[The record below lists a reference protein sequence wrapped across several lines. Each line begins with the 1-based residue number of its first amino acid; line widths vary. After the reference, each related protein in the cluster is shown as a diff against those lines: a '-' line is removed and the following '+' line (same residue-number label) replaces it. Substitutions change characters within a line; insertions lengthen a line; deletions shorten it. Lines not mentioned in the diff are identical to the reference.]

1 MAASIFY
8 ERGNFMRYSSKSCVF
23 LVVLCLL
30 FLSKRS
36 FAASLESSMAATH
49 SAFVQS
55 YRAAWQGRDL
65 EKKLGR
71 IVKGSVH
78 AQTKDFMWGTRS
90 VRLLF
95 NQGHVVDRIQA
106 DISNGFSDDYDRL
119 LASVE
124 ESFAEDFQKLLVS
137 FYQKAAASAVSEA
150 ISPFEK
156 AFIRQSSSIL
166 LEDRGTKLTEQL
178 NREVSK
184 KYPRL
189 ILSGTAI
196 GIGLT
201 TTFFRDRLASMLVQK
216 LGVEALTKGIGK
228 KLISTA
234 VPVFGIFMTA
244 WGAYDFI
251 SMAYHAED
259 ELVKSLQKGYSGL
272 YANEAPE
279 QFWAA
284 MKDIVRETFEQAQA
298 NIVLDQ
304 TRARELS
311 ENHAV
316 QAFTEQMTPDEAIRF
331 AERLA
336 VISRE
341 TGLEVNDEEFM
352 KRFGVIVRCLTDMQF
367 KKFVLLLN
375 SVEPYQLKGWLEV
388 TSAQDLM
395 ELNDVLPKAI
405 WSQYAPSS
413 DSLMTLTWVASALP
427 NASRNAA
434 AKISADTLSW
444 VRNELPYKYATQLLK
459 IGVTAGEIEQEV
471 RRLKSL
477 PKKARIPWQSDASYT
492 IRRVVSMFKWVAIG
506 VLVLA
511 SIVLIYRMYWY
522 FFGINAVREP
532 VTFGPSSREYR
543 NRKRS

>member
-1 MAASIFY
+1 MIGCGKIIAVGILVAVLY
-8 ERGNFMRYSSKSCVF
+8 PSKARA
-23 LVVLCLL
+23 LT
-30 FLSKRS
+30 
-36 FAASLESSMAATH
+36 LESSIAATR
-49 SAFVQS
+49 SAFVQT
-55 YRAAWQGRDL
+55 YRASWQSRGM

-71 IVKGSVH
+71 IVKTSVH
-78 AQTKDFMWGTRS
+78 DQTKDFMWGTRS

-234 VPVFGIFMTA
+234 VPVFGVFMTA
-244 WGAYDFI
+244 WGAFDFI
-251 SMAYHAED
+251 KMAYHAED
-259 ELVKSLQKGYSGL
+259 QLAKTLQKGYCGL
-272 YANEAPE
+272 YSNEAPE
-279 QFWAA
+279 QFWLT
-284 MKDIVRETFEQAQA
+284 MKDIVQETFEQAQA

-304 TRARELS
+304 TRAKELS
-311 ENHAV
+311 ENEAV
-316 QAFTEQMTPDEAIRF
+316 LAFTEHLSKNESIRF

-336 VISRE
+336 CISRE
-341 TGLEVNDEEFM
+341 IGIEVNDDEFIN
-352 KRFGVIVRCLTDMQF
+352 RFGVIVRSLSDSQF
-367 KKFVLLLN
+367 RKFLLLLT
-375 SVEPYQLKGWLEV
+375 VIDPFQLKGWLQV
-388 TSAQDLM
+388 TSVQELM
-395 ELNDVLPKAI
+395 ELSGVLPKAI
-405 WSQYAPSS
+405 WSQYAPGK
-413 DSLMTLTWVASALP
+413 DALMTLTWVASSLP
-427 NASRNAA
+427 NASRNAV
-434 AKISADTLSW
+434 AKISAETLNW
-444 VRNELPYKYATQLLK
+444 VRNELPIRYAMQLLK
-459 IGVTAGEIEQEV
+459 VGVTAGEIEQEV
-471 RRLKSL
+471 RRLKAL
-477 PKKARIPWQSDASYT
+477 PKNKRQPWQSDGSYA
-492 IRRVVSMFKWVAIG
+492 VSRLVSICKWLGIVFITLMLI
-506 VLVLA
+506 LVLFR
-511 SIVLIYRMYWY
+511 LYWY
-522 FFGINAVREP
+522 FFGINAMRKP
-532 VTFGPSSREYR
+532 VTFEPYGQEFPERER
-543 NRKRS
+543 RTGGIKL